1 MNYALACQAI
11 NVAGTLGLNDGSFAF
26 IMFDLDLDLTG
37 NTKKNLSVTW
47 AKDWNEEAFH
57 SALVLSVNNKVGV
70 EYSVFIEDV
79 KRRNSGPP
87 LYYPSHLGYT
97 VSVSSYSSPSMS
109 SRSSKFKMAAQR
121 RCWQMADHLSDPID
135 VSRSVI
141 CQAFFR
147 VASLITETTLGARCV
162 KVNKVQ

>member
-1 MNYALACQAI
+1 MNYAFACQAI
-11 NVAGTLGLNDGSFAF
+11 NYAGTLGLNDGSFAF
-26 IMFDLDLDLTG
+26 IMFDLDLDITG

-57 SALVLSVNNKVGV
+57 STLVLSVSSKVGL
-70 EYSVFIEDV
+70 EYSVFVEDA

-87 LYYPSHLGYT
+87 LYYPSHPGYT

-109 SRSSKFKMAAQR
+109 SRSSKFNMAARR

-141 CQAFFR
+141 RQALLR
-147 VASLITETTLGARCV
+147 VAILITETTLGARCV